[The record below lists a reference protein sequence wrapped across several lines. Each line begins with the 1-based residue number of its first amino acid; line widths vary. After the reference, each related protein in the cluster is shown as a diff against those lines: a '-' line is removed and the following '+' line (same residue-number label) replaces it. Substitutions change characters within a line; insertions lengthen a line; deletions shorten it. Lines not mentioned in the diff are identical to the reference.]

1 MTMREQWVNEMMRVY
16 VRVYAQE
23 SANSHWNK
31 LGGKYLMDMSENLGR
46 SWVGGIMAGTAGVH
60 RGCSNWV
67 RQA

>member
-46 SWVGGIMAGTAGVH
+46 SWV
-60 RGCSNWV
+60 CNY
-67 RQA
+67 